1 LAYEKMQLN
10 QTMAVTYNILDLGK
24 SHYTDAWELQKKL
37 QSQRI
42 SGQIDDQLLLV
53 EHFPVYTLGK
63 NTPKEHLLTKESDNI
78 SIIQTDR
85 GGDITFHGPG
95 QLVGYPILDLNQY
108 RRSITWY
115 MRELEQLI
123 IDVLKEYDISAE
135 RKKGLTGTWVKDKK
149 IAALGVRISKWVT
162 MHGFSLN
169 INPDLKYYQGII
181 PCGITDYGVTSMS
194 DLLGDDVPGM
204 SEIKETLVQHFIAK
218 FSVYKN

>member
-1 LAYEKMQLN
+1 
-10 QTMAVTYNILDLGK
+10 MAVTYNILDLGK
-24 SHYTDAWELQKKL
+24 SDYNDAWELQKKL

-63 NTPKEHLLTKESDNI
+63 NTPREHLLTKESDNI

-108 RRSITWY
+108 KRSITWY

-181 PCGITDYGVTSMS
+181 PCGITDYGVTSMF
-194 DLLGDDVPGM
+194 DLLGDDVPAM

>member
-1 LAYEKMQLN
+1 LAYEAMRLKQP
-10 QTMAVTYNILDLGK
+10 MAVTYNILDLGK
-24 SHYTDAWELQKKL
+24 SHYNDAWELQKRL

-108 RRSITWY
+108 KRSISWY

-123 IDVLKEYDISAE
+123 IDVLKEYDINAG
-135 RKKGLTGTWVKDKK
+135 RKKGLTGVWVKGKK

-181 PCGITDYGVTSMS
+181 PCGITEYGVTSMA
-194 DLLGDDVPGM
+194 DLLNDDVPNM
-204 SEIKETLVQHFIAK
+204 SEIKDTLVKHFIAI

>member
-1 LAYEKMQLN
+1 
-10 QTMAVTYNILDLGK
+10 MAVTYNILDLGK
-24 SHYTDAWELQKKL
+24 SHYNDAWKLQKRL

-63 NTPKEHLLTKESDNI
+63 NTPREHLLTKESDNI

-108 RRSITWY
+108 KRSITWY

-123 IDVLKEYDISAE
+123 IDVLKEYDISAV

-181 PCGITDYGVTSMS
+181 PCGIKDYGVTSMA
-194 DLLGDDVPGM
+194 DLLGNDVPDM
-204 SEIKETLVQHFIAK
+204 SEIKDTIVQHFIAK

>member
-1 LAYEKMQLN
+1 MRLKQP
-10 QTMAVTYNILDLGK
+10 MAVTYNIQDLGK
-24 SHYTDAWELQKKL
+24 SHYNDAWELQKRL

-108 RRSITWY
+108 KRSISWY

-123 IDVLKEYDISAE
+123 IDVLKEYDINAG
-135 RKKGLTGTWVKDKK
+135 RKKGLTGVWVKGKK

-181 PCGITDYGVTSMS
+181 PCGITEYGVTSMA
-194 DLLGDDVPGM
+194 DLLNDDVPNM
-204 SEIKETLVQHFIAK
+204 SEIKYTLVKHFIAI

>member
-1 LAYEKMQLN
+1 MRLN
-10 QTMAVTYNILDLGK
+10 QPMAITYNILDLGK
-24 SHYTDAWELQKKL
+24 SHYNDAWELQKRL

-63 NTPKEHLLTKESDNI
+63 NTPKEHLLIKESDNI

-108 RRSITWY
+108 KRSISWY

-123 IDVLKEYDISAE
+123 IDVLKEYDINAG
-135 RKKGLTGTWVKDKK
+135 RKKGLTGVWVKGKK

-181 PCGITDYGVTSMS
+181 PCGITEYGVTSMA
-194 DLLGDDVPGM
+194 DLLNDDVPNM
-204 SEIKETLVQHFIAK
+204 SEIKDILVKHFIAI